1 MRSTGHSSVATVLLL
16 VPILA
21 IPMLAIFGIPQ
32 FAPAVS
38 RLPSNSDP
46 FVMGNGRGGD
56 APAFSATQPW
66 SEEFSPTASH
76 AATSSGTVWADD
88 VPRQSDW
95 SRAESVSVPVV
106 TTTEQVAT
114 ARGIQTADRNP
125 PAMSNQ
131 PDLVPTVYHG
141 SATPLTWKSAVSRLN
156 QLEIRNFRLEPGQQ
170 SGQFLFVCS
179 YTPQHN
185 PRLSYRFEAEADEPL
200 KAVEKVLSQIDQ
212 WMASR

>member
-1 MRSTGHSSVATVLLL
+1 MRSTGQSSVATMLLL

-38 RLPSNSDP
+38 RLPSDSDP

-66 SEEFSPTASH
+66 SEEFSPAASRDV
-76 AATSSGTVWADD
+76 ASSGTVWADD
-88 VPRQSDW
+88 VPRQSNW
-95 SRAESVSVPVV
+95 TQAESTSAP
-106 TTTEQVAT
+106 VAT
-114 ARGIQTADRNP
+114 ASGQAASARGVQTADRNP
-125 PAMSNQ
+125 PEMAA
-131 PDLVPTVYHG
+131 PPVVVPTVFHG
-141 SATPLTWKSAVSRLN
+141 SVTPLTWKSAVSRLN

-170 SGQFLFVCS
+170 AGQFLFVCS